1 MNTHLFREIENIKRS
16 ILQISAIVEES
27 VSKSVLA
34 LVNRDTNYADEVI
47 KTDFRIDQ
55 MEVNLEEE
63 CLKVL
68 ALHQPVA
75 ADLRFIVSV
84 LKINNDLER
93 IGDLSVNIAKQSRRL
108 AQRPPIVIPNDITLM
123 ARKVQQMLKDSLD
136 ALIRLDLKK
145 AAQVRQDDQEVD
157 ALHKKT
163 FGYVEEHVR
172 KSPEQAGDF
181 IHLVG
186 ISRYLERIADHA
198 TNIAEDVMYMV
209 EGEISRHTGSDNKS
223 K

>member
-1 MNTHLFREIENIKRS
+1 MNTHLFREIEIIKRS
-16 ILQISAIVEES
+16 LLSISAIVEES
-27 VSKSVLA
+27 VSKSVMA
-34 LVNRDTNYADEVI
+34 LVNRNINYAVEVI
-47 KTDFRIDQ
+47 ENDVRIDQ

-75 ADLRFIVSV
+75 ADLRYIVSV

-93 IGDLSVNIAKQSRRL
+93 MGDLSVNIAKQARRL
-108 AQRPPIVIPNDITLM
+108 AERPPITIPDDITLM
-123 ARKVQQMLKDSLD
+123 TRKVQQMVKDSLD
-136 ALIRLDLKK
+136 ALIRLDMVI
-145 AAQVRQDDQEVD
+145 AAKVREDDQEVD
-157 ALHKKT
+157 LLHKKT
-163 FGYVEEHVR
+163 FGYVENTI
-172 KSPEQAGDF
+172 SNNPEQAGDL

-209 EGEISRHTGSDNKS
+209 DGEISRHTSGDAKPV
-223 K
+223 